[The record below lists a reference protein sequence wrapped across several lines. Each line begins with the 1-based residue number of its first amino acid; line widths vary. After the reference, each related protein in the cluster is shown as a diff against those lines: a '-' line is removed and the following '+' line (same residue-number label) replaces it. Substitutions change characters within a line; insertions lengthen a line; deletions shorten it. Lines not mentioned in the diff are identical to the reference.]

1 MNGQSK
7 TLWILLGAAIL
18 IGLLWQFFPLPDAQ
32 KRMDGLPLAGPGFV
46 GQDVPLNTFEES
58 FFKDVNV
65 LKRVYRVDG
74 SNYFLTVLDGT
85 HNRHVVHDPY
95 YCFTGSGWQIDHAT
109 QIPIQNGTAEQLFL
123 SKGAQNKSALF
134 WFADG
139 KTNFNST
146 WKYWLAATWRRLTF
160 GLSGQ
165 EPVLIMLQPLDN
177 TKDVDWPQV
186 LKALYP
192 ITSML

>member
-1 MNGQSK
+1 MTQNPK
-7 TLWILLGAAIL
+7 LLWTLLAVAIFL
-18 IGLLWQFFPLPDAQ
+18 GLLWQFYPLSDAR
-32 KRMDGLPLAGPGFV
+32 KRMDELPLAGPGFV
-46 GQDVPLNTFEES
+46 GQDVPLNEFEES
-58 FFKDVNV
+58 FFKGVNV
-65 LKRVYRVDG
+65 LKRVYQVDG

-95 YCFTGSGWQIDHAT
+95 YCFTGSGWQIDEGK
-109 QIPIQNGTAEQLFL
+109 QISIQNGTAEQLL
-123 SKGAQNKSALF
+123 ISKGVNDKSALF

-139 KTNFNST
+139 KANFSST
-146 WKYWLAATWRRLTF
+146 WKYWLAATWRRLTL
-160 GLSGQ
+160 GYSGQ

-177 TKDVDWPQV
+177 TKDVDWSQV